1 MKTNRG
7 LSKCVLLVAAV
18 AVSLL
23 GARVYADTAANIIQ
37 FYNLSDAAF
46 YDNASGDYPVVTA
59 IGSMPGTIHGRV
71 YTGWSVF
78 AEDSTGSLDL
88 FISASTLTTLTANAG
103 ASVSVGDALDLSGVV
118 SPFQLIPELAFST
131 VPASN
136 HYFNTVST
144 GNALPT
150 PPVLTISQINT
161 IGAISNNPAI
171 SGKIVEIKG
180 VTITD
185 TGGNGLTALPGNG
198 ATVAQESFNMNDG
211 TGDMLFFDWITSY
224 SAAIMLEGTPIGPG
238 LQYDMIGFTHA
249 FGETPE
255 FTAISM
261 TLVPEPST
269 VVLVATGLLGLLALR
284 RRRS

>member
-1 MKTNRG
+1 MKTIRG
-7 LSKCVLLVAAV
+7 TSKCVLLVSAV

-23 GARVYADTAANIIQ
+23 GTRVYADTAANIIQ
-37 FYNLSDAAF
+37 FYSQADAAL
-46 YDNASGDYPVVTA
+46 YDNASGNYPVVTA
-59 IGSMPGTIHGRV
+59 IGSQPGTFGGRT

-78 AEDSTGSLDL
+78 AEDITGSLDL
-88 FISASTLTTLTANAG
+88 FISGATLTQLTGNAG
-103 ASVSVGDALDLSGVV
+103 ASISVGDALDLSGSV

-144 GNALPT
+144 GNAVPT

-161 IGAISNNPAI
+161 IAAISNNPAI
-171 SGKIVEIKG
+171 SGKIIEIKN

-198 ATVAQESFNMNDG
+198 ATVAQESFTMSDD
-211 TGDMLFFDWITSY
+211 TGSVLFFDWITSY
-224 SAAIMLEGTPIGPG
+224 SAAILLEGTPIGPG

-255 FTAISM
+255 FTAISL

-269 VVLVATGLLGLLALR
+269 VALVATGLLGLLAIR